1 MIPIQRNMK
10 NKILIQM
17 LTAALT
23 ASLVLAG
30 CASGGTAAT
39 EKPAD
44 ESNVT
49 SSQMIESEN
58 LKSILEAKG
67 DLDSSASDDGAQN
80 KGKVNKG
87 NRSDTSSRD
96 ESLTDQKTSDEAAKK
111 RAAEEAK
118 QKEEAA
124 KQAEA
129 QTAEE
134 EILSHVAGIKH
145 FTTVEG
151 KHPNVMAGVAGDDT
165 IAEVT
170 SNEEEINWDK
180 PGKYQL
186 TYKVTTKDGRTAE
199 KTIEIEVYLDLEHYL
214 YGMEGAVYIPVD
226 GTFDPMEHVVTE
238 PEIETIE
245 PDTSAL
251 DTSKEGEYL
260 ISYKLTAPG
269 GRYQTAVRKVTV
281 GEEPQTTPGYGTGI
295 GQGTGTTYVE
305 SPEGYST
312 VTDLGLWRL
321 TAYMD
326 TPADQGP
333 YVGQTASGAPL
344 VAGRTVAVSSAT
356 CARLGLEFGDRLM
369 VDGHVYVLED
379 HGGSAMYDSDWLD
392 IYVDNEAD
400 EYSDAFNRYAEVYL
414 LR

>member
-1 MIPIQRNMK
+1 M
-10 NKILIQM
+10 LAAS
-17 LTAALT
+17 LTAILFLGGCSAGSPASSKAPSDESVSGAGGESAGENLQNTETAGKLT
-23 ASLVLAG
+23 G
-30 CASGGTAAT
+30 
-39 EKPAD
+39 AD
-44 ESNVT
+44 ES
-49 SSQMIESEN
+49 SGGKEKA
-58 LKSILEAKG
+58 KSPG
-67 DLDSSASDDGAQN
+67 
-80 KGKVNKG
+80 
-87 NRSDTSSRD
+87 D
-96 ESLTDQKTSDEAAKK
+96 ESLTDSKISDEAAKQK
-111 RAAEEAK
+111 AEEEAK
-118 QKEEAA
+118 KKEEEEKKA
-124 KQAEA
+124 
-129 QTAEE
+129 AEE
-134 EILSHVAGIKH
+134 EILTHVAGIKH

-165 IAEVT
+165 IAEIT
-170 SNEEEINWDK
+170 SDEDKINWDK

-186 TYKVTTKDGRTAE
+186 TYTVTTKDGRSAQQ
-199 KTIEIEVYLDLEHYL
+199 TIEIEVYLDLEHYL

-226 GTFDPMEHVVTE
+226 GTFDPMEHIVTE

-260 ISYKLTAPG
+260 ISYRLTAPG

-281 GEEPQTTPGYGTGI
+281 GEEPQTAPGYGI

-400 EYSDAFNRYAEVYL
+400 EYSDAYNRYAEVYL

>member
-1 MIPIQRNMK
+1 
-10 NKILIQM
+10 M

-23 ASLVLAG
+23 ASITLVG
-30 CASGGTAAT
+30 CAGGGTAT
-39 EKPAD
+39 SEKVPD
-44 ESNVT
+44 ESTV
-49 SSQMIESEN
+49 SHGQMSDSEN
-58 LKSILEAKG
+58 LRSILSASENT
-67 DLDSSASDDGAQN
+67 DSSVSEDATRA
-80 KGKVNKG
+80 KGKVNNG
-87 NRSDTSSRD
+87 GRSDASISD
-96 ESLTDQKTSDEAAKK
+96 DSLTDQKISDEAAQKK
-111 RAAEEAK
+111 AAEEAK
-118 QKEEAA
+118 QKAEAA

-129 QTAEE
+129 QKAEE

-180 PGKYQL
+180 PGKYPL
-186 TYKVTTKDGRTAE
+186 TYKVTAKDGRTAE

-281 GEEPQTTPGYGTGI
+281 GEEPQTTAGYGT

>member
-1 MIPIQRNMK
+1 MK
-10 NKILIQM
+10 SKIIIQM
-17 LTAALT
+17 LA
-23 ASLVLAG
+23 ASLTFSIIFAG
-30 CASGGTAAT
+30 CANSGTAAT

-44 ESNVT
+44 ESIVT
-49 SSQMIESEN
+49 SSQNIESEN
-58 LKSILEAKG
+58 LKSILEANG
-67 DLDSSASDDGAQN
+67 ELDSSESDDGAPE
-80 KGKVNKG
+80 KGKVN
-87 NRSDTSSRD
+87 NENSLDTSSSD
-96 ESLTDQKTSDEAAKK
+96 NSLTDQQTADEAAQK

-118 QKEEAA
+118 QKAEAA

-129 QTAEE
+129 QSAEE

-180 PGKYQL
+180 PGKYPL

-281 GEEPQTTPGYGTGI
+281 GEEPQTTGGYGT

-321 TAYMD
+321 TAYRD

>member
-1 MIPIQRNMK
+1 
-10 NKILIQM
+10 
-17 LTAALT
+17 
-23 ASLVLAG
+23 
-30 CASGGTAAT
+30 
-39 EKPAD
+39 
-44 ESNVT
+44 
-49 SSQMIESEN
+49 
-58 LKSILEAKG
+58 
-67 DLDSSASDDGAQN
+67 
-80 KGKVNKG
+80 
-87 NRSDTSSRD
+87 
-96 ESLTDQKTSDEAAKK
+96 
-111 RAAEEAK
+111 
-118 QKEEAA
+118 
-124 KQAEA
+124 
-129 QTAEE
+129 
-134 EILSHVAGIKH
+134 
-145 FTTVEG
+145 
-151 KHPNVMAGVAGDDT
+151 
-165 IAEVT
+165 VT

-186 TYKVTTKDGRTAE
+186 TYTVTTKDGRTAE

-238 PEIETIE
+238 PEIEKIE

-281 GEEPQTTPGYGTGI
+281 GEEPRTTTGYGTGT
-295 GQGTGTTYVE
+295 GQGAGTTYIE

>member
-1 MIPIQRNMK
+1 
-10 NKILIQM
+10 M
-17 LTAALT
+17 LAASLT
-23 ASLVLAG
+23 VSLVLAG
-30 CASGGTAAT
+30 CANGGTAAT

-44 ESNVT
+44 ESIVT
-49 SSQMIESEN
+49 SSQYIESEN
-58 LKSILEAKG
+58 LKSILEANG
-67 DLDSSASDDGAQN
+67 ELDSSESDNGAQD
-80 KGKVNKG
+80 KGKVNKEDS
-87 NRSDTSSRD
+87 SDTSRQD
-96 ESLTDQKTSDEAAKK
+96 ESLTDQKTSDEAAQKK
-111 RAAEEAK
+111 AAEEAKKKAAEEAK
-118 QKEEAA
+118 QKKDAA
-124 KQAEA
+124 KQSEA

-186 TYKVTTKDGRTAE
+186 TYTVTTKDGRTAE

-238 PEIETIE
+238 PEIEKIE

-281 GEEPQTTPGYGTGI
+281 GEEPQTTTGYGTGT
-295 GQGTGTTYVE
+295 GQGAGTTYIE